1 MFRFGYSRICCGICY
16 LRNKKKEKQAKLAR
30 EEEKRQH
37 NIENNQLM
45 MNAQNSII
53 HNYFKQIAKGFNFQN
68 NLQIENLND
77 KMKEMAALE
86 NN

>member
-1 MFRFGYSRICCGICY
+1 
-16 LRNKKKEKQAKLAR
+16 
-30 EEEKRQH
+30 
-37 NIENNQLM
+37 M